1 MDGFYPI
8 VSLLAF
14 LSGGCFGFYYSWR
27 VHTRAAKPRLVD
39 DVHRDRDRGD
49 RSSLRTE
56 VPAA

>member
-1 MDGFYPI
+1 MDGFFPA

-27 VHTRAAKPRLVD
+27 VHTRAAKPRLLQDVD
-39 DVHRDRDRGD
+39 RDRDGRD
-49 RSSLRTE
+49 RSRFRAE